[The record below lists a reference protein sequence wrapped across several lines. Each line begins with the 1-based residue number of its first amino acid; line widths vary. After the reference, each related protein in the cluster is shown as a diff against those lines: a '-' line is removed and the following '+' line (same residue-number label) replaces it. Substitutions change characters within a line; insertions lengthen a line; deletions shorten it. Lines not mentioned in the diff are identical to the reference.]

1 MTKMMCGKRSFISV
15 CFYGGLV
22 LLFVQI
28 LIVIIILNILEDPVV
43 SSRPRSSTSLLP
55 NNFCLDHIS
64 EEIKRIIWSTSQIG
78 LSFILLDKQLLVSR
92 KNKLRNSTSVNCLD
106 FNNAVLAVDYSAISE
121 RRNEVSWSAA
131 VSKCFRLTTV
141 GY

>member
-1 MTKMMCGKRSFISV
+1 M
-15 CFYGGLV
+15 
-22 LLFVQI
+22 
-28 LIVIIILNILEDPVV
+28 LNILEEPVV
-43 SSRPRSSTSLLP
+43 SSRLRSSTSLLP

-64 EEIKRIIWSTSQIG
+64 EEIKRFIWSTSQIG
-78 LSFILLDKQLLVSR
+78 LSFILLDTQLLVSR

-121 RRNEVSWSAA
+121 RRNEVSRSAA
-131 VSKCFRLTTV
+131 VSKCLVRVKTV